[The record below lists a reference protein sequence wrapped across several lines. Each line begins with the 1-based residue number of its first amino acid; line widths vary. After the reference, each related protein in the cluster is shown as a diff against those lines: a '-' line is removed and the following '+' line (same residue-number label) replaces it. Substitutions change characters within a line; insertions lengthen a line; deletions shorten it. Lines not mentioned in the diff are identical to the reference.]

1 MLTKAQLIQ
10 SIKDLPDQFSLE
22 DVLDRIMLIQ
32 KIEIGIEQSDA
43 QQTLTTQEAKE
54 KLGKWLK

>member
-22 DVLDRIMLIQ
+22 DVMDRIMLIQ

-43 QQTLTTQEAKE
+43 QQTLTTKEAKE

>member
-43 QQTLTTQEAKE
+43 HQTFTTEEAKE

>member
-22 DVLDRIMLIQ
+22 DVMDRIMLIQ

-43 QQTLTTQEAKE
+43 QQTFTTQEAKE